1 MKTTKKV
8 LQILLPLVLLLT
20 VLASCGGKEEIPW
33 QKTTAKTS
41 ATTKSTPRAE
51 TTAATTAATTPPTEM
66 TFDGY
71 EFIIAGERG
80 NNVGTFFVTSATNAM
95 TNQLIRTY
103 EALEDE
109 HDIVIT
115 FADAGYDTVVANAVA
130 NKATGDFINFRHQYW
145 IPLAVKGYIKP
156 LNTDKIK
163 AAGLDVS
170 DPEQV
175 DIYMTNASKL
185 LDGENVWAFSV
196 SGRYF
201 SAPWG
206 HALAFNKQL
215 CAEAG
220 YPAEDIYQMV
230 RDRTWTWDK
239 FEEICRAVS
248 DESTGID
255 GYQTL
260 TNDTVEIASNIPINS
275 LGNDGK
281 WRTNADTDEFKTAVE
296 WFNRIVND
304 RDVCVAL
311 DYEYG
316 SGDRRNNFYAGN
328 QGFMVLWCGDF
339 GFENGK
345 CNTSMPDDY
354 GYIPFP
360 MGPDATEYSHV
371 IPDLYGFSLE
381 TANKEVETSAYI
393 MGRLASVL
401 NDPDEYATFARG
413 FMRDDES
420 VEMILEYLLPNTTFN
435 TARLSSDTR
444 QVVKDM
450 VPYFL
455 HLENTDGVSSVFGRR
470 MQKEIDKLF
479 GYETD
484 QTPAPSYVYLNG
496 ADEMSL
502 KDAYSLLKNDK
513 VDLAEELGYVIHIDG
528 DILSGTEKWE
538 EFVHLT
544 KEGTPAVIR
553 GADFTRPT
561 GYSDPLVRVYD
572 VRYDGEFYWYDS
584 VSKSASSEEGYL
596 YLNLWEVVSSHEAT
610 KYEKLYRYILSFQSE
625 SSSYVG
631 YRTVWSDYVYKEQ
644 YKDMDATYGR

>member
-8 LQILLPLVLLLT
+8 LQILLPIILLLT
-20 VLASCGGKEEIPW
+20 LLASCGGKEEIPW

-41 ATTKSTPRAE
+41 ATTKSTPRAT
-51 TTAATTAATTPPTEM
+51 TTAATTEATTPPTDM

-80 NNVGTFFVTSATNAM
+80 HSVGTFFVTSATNSM

-109 HDIVIT
+109 LDIVIT

-130 NKATGDFINFRHQYW
+130 NKATGDFVSFRHQYW

-175 DIYMTNASKL
+175 DIHMTNASKQ

-206 HALAFNKQL
+206 HALAFNKRL

-230 RDRTWTWDK
+230 RDHSWTWDK

-248 DESTGID
+248 DSENNIY
-255 GYQTL
+255 GYRML

-281 WRTNADTDEFKTAVE
+281 WRTNTDTEAFKTAVD
-296 WFNRIVND
+296 WVIKIWND
-304 RDVCVAL
+304 PDVTTDWLWDGLWSGDLRDV
-311 DYEYG
+311 
-316 SGDRRNNFYAGN
+316 FYRGN
-328 QGFMVLWCGDF
+328 VGFIPLWCGDF
-339 GFENGK
+339 GYAYGK
-345 CNTSMPDDY
+345 CNTAMADDY

-371 IPDLYGFSLE
+371 ISDLYGFSLE
-381 TANKEVETSAYI
+381 TANRNVDTSAYI
-393 MGRLASVL
+393 MGRFASAL
-401 NDPDEYATFARG
+401 NDPEEYATFARG

-420 VEMILEYLLPNTTFN
+420 VEMILEYLLPNTSFN
-435 TARLSSDTR
+435 TARLSVDTR
-444 QVVKDM
+444 QVIKDM
-450 VPYFL
+450 VPEILRADSADAVCETFAQ
-455 HLENTDGVSSVFGRR
+455 R
-470 MQKEIDKLF
+470 MQAEIDKLF
-479 GYETD
+479 GY
-484 QTPAPSYVYLNG
+484 
-496 ADEMSL
+496 
-502 KDAYSLLKNDK
+502 
-513 VDLAEELGYVIHIDG
+513 
-528 DILSGTEKWE
+528 
-538 EFVHLT
+538 
-544 KEGTPAVIR
+544 
-553 GADFTRPT
+553 
-561 GYSDPLVRVYD
+561 
-572 VRYDGEFYWYDS
+572 
-584 VSKSASSEEGYL
+584 
-596 YLNLWEVVSSHEAT
+596 
-610 KYEKLYRYILSFQSE
+610 
-625 SSSYVG
+625 
-631 YRTVWSDYVYKEQ
+631 
-644 YKDMDATYGR
+644 